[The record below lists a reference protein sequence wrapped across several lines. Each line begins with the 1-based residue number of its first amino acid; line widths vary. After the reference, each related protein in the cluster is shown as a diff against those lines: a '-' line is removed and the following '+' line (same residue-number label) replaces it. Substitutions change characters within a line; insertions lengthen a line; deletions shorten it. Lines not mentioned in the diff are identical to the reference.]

1 MSTTTAKRLSI
12 NAIITVAAHAVR
24 MLIAFVMKPV
34 MLGYLGRNGY
44 GTWSLVVGLVA
55 FPTFAYMGIG
65 GALNRRV
72 AAVAAEGDE
81 RRLRGLTSSAL
92 VIHLG
97 LGIVCFVLFV
107 LPWPWLYRWLFS
119 DAAAG
124 RGELFWTYMALLGGF
139 VCAIAGTTWSSFL
152 SGLQRE
158 GIRNGVVLFSRVVMA
173 GLGWLLLWRGWGV
186 LGLGLAAL
194 GGEVVRL
201 VGLAAVAWV
210 VHPAS
215 RPRLTLVERAEVRR
229 LLGFSL
235 QLFSAG
241 VAVVVFVQVDMI
253 ILNEFVDKAAVAVY
267 AVVSQLCLQL
277 RNVPLLMMHPTLAAM
292 SDVEAL
298 GDRPRLKRLL
308 DRTHA
313 YGAAVAVL
321 LFGGTVVLGPS
332 FLELWVGDQIGPSMP
347 LAAWGVRLLAVGHG
361 VSALSFAAQKLA
373 VAVHRPHLLRNGN
386 GIAAVLNLAGSLGL
400 VVLFGFKGVIVAS
413 TISLACGGAWL
424 VLALHRRE
432 VDLRVLSSL
441 GRSLT
446 APAVGLVA
454 AAVAVAGAWW
464 AMPRLTWATWVAGG
478 LIFTAVYAAGC
489 LLSDRSLARTV
500 LSMVKKAP

>member
-1 MSTTTAKRLSI
+1 MT
-12 NAIITVAAHAVR
+12 TVAAHAVR
-24 MLIAFVMKPV
+24 MLIAFVMTPV

-55 FPTFAYMGIG
+55 FTSFAYMGIG
-65 GALNRRV
+65 GALNRHV
-72 AAVAAEGDE
+72 AAAAAESDH

-97 LGIVCFVLFV
+97 LGLACFGLFV
-107 LPWPWLYRWLFS
+107 LPWPWLYRWLLA
-119 DAAAG
+119 DAPVG
-124 RGELFWTYMALLGGF
+124 RDALFWTYLALLGGF

-158 GIRNGVVLFSRVVMA
+158 GIRNGVVLLSRVVMA

-194 GGEVVRL
+194 VGEVVRL
-201 VGLAAVAWV
+201 VGLAAAAWV

-215 RPRLTLVERAEVRR
+215 RPRLALVERAELRR

-241 VAVVVFVQVDMI
+241 VAIVVFVQVDKI

-267 AVVSQLCLQL
+267 AVISQLCLQL

-292 SDVEAL
+292 SDLQAL
-298 GDRPRLKRLL
+298 GDRARLKRLL

-332 FLELWVGDQIGPSMP
+332 FLELWVGDQVGPSMP

-361 VSALSFAAQKLA
+361 LSALSLAAQNLA

-386 GIAAVLNLAGSLGL
+386 GIAAALNLVGSLGL
-400 VVLFGFKGVIVAS
+400 VVLLGFRGVIIAS
-413 TISLACGGAWL
+413 AVSLACGGAWL
-424 VLALHRRE
+424 VVVLHRRE
-432 VDLRVLSSL
+432 VDLGLLSSL
-441 GRSLT
+441 VRSLV
-446 APAVGLVA
+446 APVVGFA
-454 AAVAVAGAWW
+454 AATVVVVLAGWAV
-464 AMPRLTWATWVAGG
+464 PRLTWMSWVAGG
-478 LIFTAVYAAGC
+478 ILFTGVYAAGC
-489 LLSDRSLARTV
+489 LLADRSLARTV
-500 LSMVKKAP
+500 LSMVKKAG